1 MLLFLFF
8 SLLAYLLGS
17 LSSAILICRLSG
29 QPDPRSQ
36 GSKNP
41 GASNVLRIAGKR
53 YAVQVLLFDVFKGWL
68 PVFLAKQLGIAM
80 PFLGWIAFFA
90 FLGHLYPVFFKFR
103 GGKGVAT
110 ALGGLLALAW
120 PIAAGAMLSWLVMVV
135 LFRII
140 SLASITAA
148 GVVSGY
154 ALYQLSFQNSLPILL
169 MSILL
174 IICHHTNIQRL
185 FAGKETTITN
195 KINKKIAK

>member
-17 LSSAILICRLSG
+17 LSSAILICRVSG

-53 YAVQVLLFDVFKGWL
+53 YAFQVLLFDVFKGWL
-68 PVFLAKQLGIAM
+68 PVFLAKQAGMTM
-80 PFLGWIAFFA
+80 PLLGWVAFFA

-120 PIAAGAMLSWLVMVV
+120 PIATVAILSWLVMIA

-140 SLASITAA
+140 SLASITTA
-148 GVVSGY
+148 GVVFGY
-154 ALYQLSFQNSLPILL
+154 ALYHLSFKNNFPILL
-169 MSILL
+169 MSLLL
-174 IICHHTNIQRL
+174 IMRHHTNIRRL
-185 FAGKETTITN
+185 LAGKETTITN
-195 KINKKIAK
+195 KINKKQ

>member
-1 MLLFLFF
+1 MLFFLFF

-17 LSSAILICRLSG
+17 LSSAILICRFSG
-29 QPDPRSQ
+29 RPDPRSQ

-53 YAVQVLLFDVFKGWL
+53 YAAQVLLFDIVKGWL
-68 PVFLAKQLGIAM
+68 PVFLAKQLGMGM

-120 PIAAGAMLSWLVMVV
+120 PIAAVAMLSWLVMIV

-148 GVVSGY
+148 GVVFGY
-154 ALYQLSFQNSLPILL
+154 ALYQLSFQNNLPILL
-169 MSILL
+169 MSVLL
-174 IICHHTNIQRL
+174 IIRHHPNIQRL

-195 KINKKIAK
+195 KINKKNS